1 MELWKEI
8 FCNILQKECMEVRFP
23 QAIDLEK
30 IFELECYKALQKI
43 KMILQDESLD
53 DESCFLKIEE
63 IVSAFEKIGSD
74 GGARHDF

>member
-1 MELWKEI
+1 M
-8 FCNILQKECMEVRFP
+8 
-23 QAIDLEK
+23 
-30 IFELECYKALQKI
+30 LQKI